1 MVLILD
7 GGGGEVFP
15 RYRGETMR
23 SASRETTMRGAAAPE
38 CQRPDDE
45 FLSQAD
51 ALKWLGGI
59 DRSTLWRW
67 RRDGIGPVPVR
78 LGPQK
83 IGYQLGELRRFAA
96 ERREAMRH
104 G

>member
-1 MVLILD
+1 MQ
-7 GGGGEVFP
+7 
-15 RYRGETMR
+15 
-23 SASRETTMRGAAAPE
+23 SASRETTTARVATSEA
-38 CQRPDDE
+38 QRPDDE

-67 RRDGIGPVPVR
+67 RRDGVGPVPVR
-78 LGPQK
+78 LGQQK

-96 ERREAMRH
+96 KRREAMRH

>member
-1 MVLILD
+1 
-7 GGGGEVFP
+7 
-15 RYRGETMR
+15 MR
-23 SASRETTMRGAAAPE
+23 SASEEMAPATAVSPETP
-38 CQRPDDE
+38 RPDDE

-67 RRDGIGPVPVR
+67 RRDGVGPVPVR
-78 LGPQK
+78 LGQQK